1 MIGVV
6 GVLFVAGI
14 VLFNFVLMPVLV
26 HNRAAV
32 IVPDLR
38 QISEAQAS
46 ETLEKLALTL
56 RVTHSENSAEVP
68 EGYVISQSPRPNES
82 IKEGR
87 SVEVVLSLGAK
98 TQRVPDLAGMSLRQ
112 VRGMLD
118 RLQLRAGR
126 VSRVLVSGAA
136 REEVVAST
144 PPAGMEVIEGSS
156 VDLVVA
162 VGGQKNNYLMPDL
175 QGQDLLFIKDKLRE
189 MGFRVASVRYEKR
202 EGVYPNTVV
211 GQSPSAGAMIREGDS
226 IELVAAGSD

>member
-126 VSRVLVSGAA
+126 VSRVPRRPARLHRSRTSRPGRSRGRGRTAA
-136 REEVVAST
+136 RASRGN
-144 PPAGMEVIEGSS
+144 AGR
-156 VDLVVA
+156 
-162 VGGQKNNYLMPDL
+162 P
-175 QGQDLLFIKDKLRE
+175 R
-189 MGFRVASVRYEKR
+189 
-202 EGVYPNTVV
+202 
-211 GQSPSAGAMIREGDS
+211 
-226 IELVAAGSD
+226 

>member
-112 VRGMLD
+112 VRGCSIGCSCAPGAC
-118 RLQLRAGR
+118 RAFSSAVLRAKK
-126 VSRVLVSGAA
+126 SLPA
-136 REEVVAST
+136 RRRPVW
-144 PPAGMEVIEGSS
+144 
-156 VDLVVA
+156 
-162 VGGQKNNYLMPDL
+162 K
-175 QGQDLLFIKDKLRE
+175 
-189 MGFRVASVRYEKR
+189 
-202 EGVYPNTVV
+202 
-211 GQSPSAGAMIREGDS
+211 
-226 IELVAAGSD
+226 